1 MPVKL
6 RHIMKHT
13 LAGACAALFIFCGQT
28 VFAGS
33 VQQACFSAGSS
44 KSNYRV
50 CRRIQSATDATL
62 SVKDQSLAAGIIRN
76 PDNVT
81 EIKSSKRR
89 NHARFMERYSL
100 FGELA
105 RAFVPRVKGARRG
118 YRSVAK

>member
-13 LAGACAALFIFCGQT
+13 LAGACAALFIFSGQT

-33 VQQACFSAGSS
+33 VQEACFSAGSS

-50 CRRIQSATDATL
+50 CRCIQSATDATL

-81 EIKSSKRR
+81 ENKILKTTQPRTFHGAVFAIWRIGAGLCSWSKRR
-89 NHARFMERYSL
+89 TARL
-100 FGELA
+100 
-105 RAFVPRVKGARRG
+105 
-118 YRSVAK
+118 

>member
-1 MPVKL
+1 
-6 RHIMKHT
+6 MKHT
-13 LAGACAALFIFCGQT
+13 LAGACAALFIFSGQT

-33 VQQACFSAGSS
+33 VQEACFSARSS

-50 CRRIQSATDATL
+50 CRCIQSAADATL
-62 SVKDQSLAAGIIRN
+62 SLKDQLMASAIIRN
-76 PDNVT
+76 SNNAT
-81 EIKSSKRR
+81 EIKSSKRH
-89 NHARFMERYSL
+89 NHARFMQRYSH

>member
-1 MPVKL
+1 M
-6 RHIMKHT
+6 R
-13 LAGACAALFIFCGQT
+13 CAVYFFGQT

-33 VQQACFSAGSS
+33 VQEACFSAGSS

-50 CRRIQSATDATL
+50 CRCIQSAADATL
-62 SVKDQSLAAGIIRN
+62 SIKDQSLAAAIIRN

-81 EIKSSKRR
+81 EIKSSKRC

-118 YRSVAK
+118 

>member
-13 LAGACAALFIFCGQT
+13 LAGACAALFIFSAHT
-28 VFAGS
+28 AFAGS
-33 VQQACFSAGSS
+33 VQQACLNAGSS
-44 KSNYRV
+44 KVNYRV
-50 CRRIQSATDATL
+50 CRCIQSAADATL
-62 SVKDQSLAAGIIRN
+62 SVKDQSLAAAIIRN

-89 NHARFMERYSL
+89 NHARFMERYSQ

-105 RAFVPRVKGARRG
+105 RAFC
-118 YRSVAK
+118 S

>member
-13 LAGACAALFIFCGQT
+13 LAGACAALCIFSGQT

-33 VQQACFSAGSS
+33 VQQACLSAGSS
-44 KSNYRV
+44 EANYRV
-50 CRRIQSATDATL
+50 CRCIQSAADVTL
-62 SVKDQSLAAGIIRN
+62 SVKDRSLAAEIIRN

-81 EIKSSKRR
+81 GIKSSKRR
-89 NHARFMERYSL
+89 NHARFMERYSQ

-105 RAFVPRVKGARRG
+105 RAFC
-118 YRSVAK
+118 S